1 MDGLRH
7 RTTCGRQYSKYRKY
21 SGTLTGFLPRSIFVD
36 MKAVKSRSRPAK
48 SSTGSPGD
56 EMTKLERWVDELIQT
71 CERLGKEN
79 RMLRAQ
85 ESDLM
90 VDRERLMEKNEL
102 ARDRVEAMIMR
113 LKALEKG

>member
-1 MDGLRH
+1 
-7 RTTCGRQYSKYRKY
+7 
-21 SGTLTGFLPRSIFVD
+21 
-36 MKAVKSRSRPAK
+36 
-48 SSTGSPGD
+48 
-56 EMTKLERWVDELIQT
+56 MTKLERWVDELIQT

-85 ESDLM
+85 ESELM